1 MAGRN
6 ARETSLRSA
15 LSLFLFLEVVPILAE
30 AESESD
36 SEGIQRVSVL
46 GKRDPGMI
54 EAATKAV
61 GEARKRL
68 AAPECQQVFSDFTD
82 GSGRT
87 LAQNLEAAGRTAQI
101 HLGWLIFRNG
111 ADKSLCLRSGVL
123 AGTNPGERIV
133 YLCAQFQNTART
145 DPGYAAALI
154 IHEELHSLGLSE
166 NPPSSAEITDRVVRR
181 CGR

>member
-1 MAGRN
+1 
-6 ARETSLRSA
+6 
-15 LSLFLFLEVVPILAE
+15 VPRKSCLILY
-30 AESESD
+30 
-36 SEGIQRVSVL
+36 
-46 GKRDPGMI
+46 P
-54 EAATKAV
+54 
-61 GEARKRL
+61 
-68 AAPECQQVFSDFTD
+68 D

-87 LAQNLEAAGRTAQI
+87 LAQNLEAIGHTAQI
-101 HLGWLIFRNG
+101 HLSWIIFRNG

-133 YLCAQFQNTART
+133 YLCAQFKYIART

-166 NPPSSAEITDRVVRR
+166 NPPSSEQITDRVVSR

>member
-6 ARETSLRSA
+6 ARETSLRRA
-15 LSLFLFLEVVPILAE
+15 LSLFLFLEVVPILAQ
-30 AESESD
+30 AESEPG
-36 SEGIQRVSVL
+36 SEEIQRVSVL
-46 GKRDPGMI
+46 GKRDPGLI

-68 AAPECQQVFSDFTD
+68 AASECQQVFSDFTD

-87 LAQNLEAAGRTAQI
+87 LAQNLEVNGHTAQI
-101 HLGWLIFRNG
+101 YLGWLIFRNG

-123 AGTNPGERIV
+123 AATNPGERMV
-133 YLCAQFQNTART
+133 YLCAQFKSIART

>member
-1 MAGRN
+1 MPRK
-6 ARETSLRSA
+6 SCL
-15 LSLFLFLEVVPILAE
+15 ILY
-30 AESESD
+30 
-36 SEGIQRVSVL
+36 
-46 GKRDPGMI
+46 P
-54 EAATKAV
+54 
-61 GEARKRL
+61 
-68 AAPECQQVFSDFTD
+68 D

-87 LAQNLEAAGRTAQI
+87 LAQNLEAAGRSAQI

-133 YLCAQFQNTART
+133 YLCAQFKYIGRT

-166 NPPSSAEITDRVVRR
+166 NPPSSEQITDRVVSR